1 MSEGDERGRTSAI
14 SSYISRWTHT
24 SHILIG
30 LTNLQRHYG
39 LQHMVRES
47 NERIQNAN
55 LVLLPGAVNCAGS
68 AYLAKCSQH
77 FTS

>member
-1 MSEGDERGRTSAI
+1 MSEGELPQFQV
-14 SSYISRWTHT
+14 YISRWTHT

-47 NERIQNAN
+47 NERMENAK
-55 LVLLPGAVNCAGS
+55 LVHLPGVVNCAGS
-68 AYLAKCSQH
+68 AYLAKCGQH
-77 FTS
+77 YTSW